1 MALCGHFRSPV
12 TNTPRLW
19 GPTFIDFQLCC
30 FLAVA
35 RIRFNQYTPMLCAG
49 WPSVPEAASTAL
61 PPPPVLSTPTPH
73 MLDGPPRLSVPRC
86 RGPHAR
92 STAGPGPPSRHP
104 RCIMHDPVLAL
115 SRFFRLG
122 WRGGRC
128 AGGCS
133 AHLRQSRRTWQA
145 SSVRQGPDR
154 CSFLKGSF
162 DGRSELAMGIFSLP
176 TSHACYIHF
185 FMLCMVLFKW
195 SFILSLCDENMAS
208 T

>member
-12 TNTPRLW
+12 TNTPCLW
-19 GPTFIDFQLCC
+19 GQHLSTFNC
-30 FLAVA
+30 AVSW
-35 RIRFNQYTPMLCAG
+35 L
-49 WPSVPEAASTAL
+49 WLESASTNTHRCFARGGQVCQRPL
-61 PPPPVLSTPTPH
+61 PPHCHHRPFSRRPPPTCSMALRGCPFPGVVG
-73 MLDGPPRLSVPRC
+73 LTL
-86 RGPHAR
+86 GPH
-92 STAGPGPPSRHP
+92 GPGPPSRHP
-104 RCIMHDPVLAL
+104 RCIMHDPALAL